1 MRSTASQDIQT
12 ASGWLYLAAVID
24 LYSRN
29 IVGYSLSNRMTA
41 DLVCTAL
48 QIVIYA
54 RQPPTG
60 LIMHTDRGSQ
70 YCSQQYQDLLTQ
82 HGIVCSMSHKGL
94 CYDNAV
100 MERFFLNL
108 KMERVWQYEQYIAQG
123 LIIKKRSKILVS
135 TLRCFIIKFDYIQR

>member
-1 MRSTASQDIQT
+1 M
-12 ASGWLYLAAVID
+12 D
-24 LYSRN
+24 LYSRK

-48 QIVIYA
+48 QIAIYT

-82 HGIVCSMSHKGL
+82 RGIVCSMSHKGP
-94 CYDNAV
+94 YGAV
-100 MERFFLNL
+100 L
-108 KMERVWQYEQYIAQG
+108 
-123 LIIKKRSKILVS
+123 LIR
-135 TLRCFIIKFDYIQR
+135 